1 MKTQDP
7 GAPYGDE
14 AHYAVAVLRVPY
26 RLLNNA
32 GKPKAELHRKGKKT
46 IKSSSGEVIRR
57 DQNGLVLFLF
67 PRTKEIVSGDQEVE
81 FRARIGD
88 LEVKQSFVLSD
99 MMYRGK
105 LQL

>member
-1 MKTQDP
+1 MKTQDS

-14 AHYAVAVLRVPY
+14 AHYAVAVLRVPN

-32 GKPKAELHRKGKKT
+32 GKPKGELHRKGKKT

-57 DQNGLVLFLF
+57 DQNGMVLFLF
-67 PRTKEIVSGDQEVE
+67 PRSKEIVAADQEVE

-88 LEVKQSFVLSD
+88 LEVKQSFALGE

-105 LQL
+105 LEL